1 MTKINKSK
9 ITKNKSKKKNIKKI
23 RKTKRN
29 SIVKR
34 TKNKKVLVSGFPC
47 SISNRVYLI
56 GETHGYDILSEIKD
70 ICKKYP
76 DFKFHLFT
84 EMSLSHDISSNKN
97 ITIIPEI
104 LYVEGRPE
112 VNIRNVMFFI
122 INTFV
127 YMKVYLQA
135 LENGLD
141 LSKNLNT
148 VTGVPIMLD
157 DVEDYFGTALH
168 HRMDKKF
175 FGTKYR
181 ELYNNLEYFFKTYKR
196 KDLRQLKIYFSNIIK
211 ICSREKIFEP
221 ILKLNKEYINKDD
234 NKQNLI
240 NFNGK
245 YDLVFDRP
253 RVSRKDNI
261 IQGWSFLA
269 RDMYHSNLIEMY
281 FNSLPTRI
289 QEKSVIIIHKG
300 FIHFS
305 TDVFKYSERSFFVE
319 GIKRKDK
326 DEINRKIQ
334 NIISRF

>member
-1 MTKINKSK
+1 MTQIKKIK
-9 ITKNKSKKKNIKKI
+9 ITNNKSKKKNIKKI

-34 TKNKKVLVSGFPC
+34 TKNKKVLVSGFSN

-56 GETHGYDILSEIKD
+56 GERHGPDILTEIKK
-70 ICKKYP
+70 ICYEYP

-84 EMSLSHDISSNKN
+84 EMDLSHNISTTKN

-104 LYVEGRPE
+104 LYTKGKPE
-112 VNIRNVMFFI
+112 ENIRNVMFFL

-127 YMKVYLQA
+127 YMKDYLQA

-157 DVEDYFGTALH
+157 DIDDYFGTALH

-175 FGTKYR
+175 FGTKYE
-181 ELYNNLEYFFKTYKR
+181 ELYYNLEYFFKTYKR
-196 KDLRQLKIYFSNIIK
+196 KDLRQLKIYFNNIIS
-211 ICSREKIFEP
+211 ICSGEKIFEP
-221 ILKLNKEYINKDD
+221 ILKLNKEYINKHD

-240 NFNGK
+240 NLKGN
-245 YDLVFDRP
+245 YDLTFDRP

-269 RDMYHSNLIEMY
+269 RDMYHSNLIEIY
-281 FNSLPTRI
+281 FNSLPTEI

-305 TDVFKYSERSFFVE
+305 TDVFKYSERSFFLE

-334 NIISRF
+334 NIINKL

>member
-1 MTKINKSK
+1 MTKIKKSK
-9 ITKNKSKKKNIKKI
+9 ITNNKSKKKNIKKI

-34 TKNKKVLVSGFPC
+34 AKNKKVLVSGFPY

-56 GETHGYDILSEIKD
+56 GEEHGHDILTKIKK
-70 ICKKYP
+70 ICYEYP

-84 EMSLSHDISSNKN
+84 EMDLSHNISTTKN

-104 LYVEGRPE
+104 LYTKDRPE
-112 VNIRNVMFFI
+112 ENIRNVMFFL

-148 VTGVPIMLD
+148 VTGATIMLG
-157 DVEDYFGTALH
+157 DVDDYFRIALH

-175 FGTKYR
+175 FGTR
-181 ELYNNLEYFFKTYKR
+181 FEELYYNLEYFFKTYKR
-196 KDLRQLKIYFSNIIK
+196 KDLRHLKIYFNNIIS
-211 ICSREKIFEP
+211 ICSEEKIFEP
-221 ILKLNKEYINKDD
+221 ILKLDMKYRYNYE

-240 NFNGK
+240 NLNGK
-245 YDLVFDRP
+245 YDLTFDRP

-281 FNSLPTRI
+281 FDSLPTRI
-289 QEKSVIIIHKG
+289 QEKSIIIIHKG
-300 FIHFS
+300 YIHFR
-305 TDVFKYSERSFFVE
+305 TDVFKYSERSFFLE
-319 GIKRKDK
+319 GIKQKDE

-334 NIISRF
+334 NIINKL